1 MKRLP
6 IFSNDHIMGK
16 LTKYCRI
23 VSLVFGVFILSILV
37 SGEVLSEK
45 ATQGP
50 GDHVLITEVF
60 LTDPF
65 GLVGTGVVTIMG
77 SDFDF
82 GGAPVVGFGDFDP
95 LNVTSSSST
104 IIVAD
109 LPAGLFPGDYLLTV
123 STGKGQSKNDEYD
136 LTVPPMTIPSTSIA
150 FFPGD
155 CPPGWTEFAGAQGR
169 AIVGLVPLGT
179 PSGIVGAALI
189 DLEDRAHNHPFGT
202 QGGMTGDAG
211 SHNHDGFVGDG
222 GQHDHTGST
231 SANTAKEFVE
241 PPSTPD
247 GFVIQVAPIDHA
259 HDIGTQDPHTHFIPN
274 KDDHQHSI
282 AGDMGDTGDANTS
295 QVIPYIQLN
304 VCQKD

>member
-77 SDFDF
+77 SHLDFNLS
-82 GGAPVVGFGDFDP
+82 GALPVVGFGDFNP

-136 LTVPPMTIPSTSIA
+136 LTVPPETIPSGSIA

-155 CPPGWTEFAGAQGR
+155 CPPGWMEFAGAQGR

-222 GQHDHTGST
+222 GQHAHTGST
-231 SANTAKEFVE
+231 ADNEDFVAVEAFANFAT
-241 PPSTPD
+241 STPPA
-247 GFVIQVAPIDHA
+247 VHA

-274 KDDHQHSI
+274 KEDHQHSI